1 MNGQKKKSDSSTRVI
16 TQQKYSL
23 IFYYVQQLFKMNET
37 QVTGF
42 LNSFLLPKLFWP
54 TVRKKLSLWLRKTFE
69 IRGWRPRIYKIFEI
83 TRTIYSNSERS
94 ELFLVSECFFNL
106 FLYFSHLNYYLSF
119 DVCACFLAYVCPK
132 KNFLM
137 VAHIKKC

>member
-1 MNGQKKKSDSSTRVI
+1 MKLVWYFVKQWMGRKKKSDSSTRVI

-69 IRGWRPRIYKIFEI
+69 IRGWRPRIYKPFS
-83 TRTIYSNSERS
+83 RTLEQ
-94 ELFLVSECFFNL
+94 LFLTVVQNIFDKKIPLFSPKCAGGFIKYRLFFSINHS
-106 FLYFSHLNYYLSF
+106 FSNASSGT
-119 DVCACFLAYVCPK
+119 
-132 KNFLM
+132 
-137 VAHIKKC
+137 